1 MKKVKE
7 KFSFTTDFQLE
18 VLRYIIR
25 DPDGVLALPRVKPTY
40 LTLIEHSVIAEGLAL
55 FFKKNNRVPGKAVLK
70 ETISGL
76 LTSKNYQDLVLKE
89 DIEIINS
96 TIDNLY
102 TQPLKDGD
110 VIKEQIYKF
119 SAYVE
124 MKNLH
129 ETLDL
134 ENFGQYEEYHNKVSQ
149 IIQKANPKK
158 SDEPLFMVADVVD
171 RQFRRQAHPSV
182 IPTPYKQIND
192 LTNGGGYPK
201 GSVIVLLD
209 KAKAKKTFTLIN
221 TARGYLRTKKNVLY
235 IDTENG
241 KNEIMGRMIQSTLNK
256 TKMDLNSGE
265 FDKLEQKHVRKYK
278 RIGVEFIVERVN
290 AMIDDCNTIKAL
302 IDKLEKKHGI
312 KIHVLVI
319 DYAAKLA
326 SNNRDKDD
334 NDRLFNVYVDIS
346 NLAHEK
352 EIEHVWTANHI
363 TREGS
368 KHRQTKYEENDIAG
382 GISIIRNA
390 EAVWGLNSTEEEE
403 ENNIQR
409 MELVVQRDGKPHGRA
424 LFNVSLD
431 TQRMVE
437 FNKQQ
442 REIYDKE
449 YGSKLEKEFSK
460 KKKND
465 NASEDKQKSV
475 KDI

>member
-55 FFKKNNRVPGKAVLK
+55 FFKKNNRVPSKSVLK

-89 DIEIINS
+89 DISIIND

-102 TQPLKDGD
+102 TQHLKDGD

-241 KNEIMGRMIQSTLNK
+241 KNEIMGRMIQSTLNR

-442 REIYDKE
+442 REMYDKE